1 MADNETKRRRGAQ
14 PGNKNAIK
22 HGYYSRD
29 SKEKLSYLEKVISEC
44 YYVINEANSANCK
57 TYSEVFDG

>member
-1 MADNETKRRRGAQ
+1 VTNNESKRRRGAQ
-14 PGNKNAIK
+14 PGNKNAMK

-44 YYVINEANSANCK
+44 YYVINEANSANYK
-57 TYSEVFDG
+57 QYNEVCDV